1 MEIKSIKILGKD
13 GCRNCSTMFQTTI
26 DILAEKNIACDCQH
40 VTDLQQIMAY
50 GVMSLPGLV
59 INDKVVSYGKI
70 LSKDD
75 IERFEVMANLH
86 LAYGVIAVVKG
97 GPFKELKSDP
107 FSGEEYILSREDDF
121 YIILKYKIK

>member
-50 GVMSLPGLV
+50 GVMSLLV

-75 IERFEVMANLH
+75 IERFIDIGNN
-86 LAYGVIAVVKG
+86 
-97 GPFKELKSDP
+97 
-107 FSGEEYILSREDDF
+107 
-121 YIILKYKIK
+121 

>member
-59 INDKVVSYGKI
+59 INDKVVSYGNSH
-70 LSKDD
+70 SKDY
-75 IERFEVMANLH
+75 IERFIDIGNN
-86 LAYGVIAVVKG
+86 
-97 GPFKELKSDP
+97 
-107 FSGEEYILSREDDF
+107 
-121 YIILKYKIK
+121 